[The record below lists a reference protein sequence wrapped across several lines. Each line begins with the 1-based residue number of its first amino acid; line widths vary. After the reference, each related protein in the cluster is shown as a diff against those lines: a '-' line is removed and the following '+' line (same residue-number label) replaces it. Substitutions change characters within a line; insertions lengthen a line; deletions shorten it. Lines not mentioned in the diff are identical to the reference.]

1 MKPLLLVSFQL
12 LAALVAGGG
21 LSVGR
26 AAQPSQLLADYRA
39 QAGTPV
45 RPELGQKLFT
55 QRNGQQL
62 SCASCHGE
70 PPTQIGKHTST
81 GKPIGPLAPAAN
93 AERFTDRAKTE
104 KWFRRNCNDVFGREC
119 SASEKADVL
128 AWLIDLR
135 R

>member
-1 MKPLLLVSFQL
+1 MKPLLLVSIQL
-12 LAALVAGGG
+12 LAAFGAAG
-21 LSVGR
+21 SVSLGR
-26 AAQPSQLLADYRA
+26 AAEPPQLLADYRA
-39 QAGTPV
+39 QAATPV

-55 QRNGQQL
+55 QRNNRQL
-62 SCASCHGE
+62 SCASCHGDV
-70 PPTQIGKHTST
+70 PTQAGKHAST

-119 SASEKADVL
+119 SAGEKADML
-128 AWLIDLR
+128 AWLIELR